1 MTRPNLAILL
11 SCCAFLAAGCSADDE
26 SDVVQS
32 NTPEFVAQVAAI
44 AQAITQN
51 PAAADSILEAAE
63 MTRAR
68 FDSLMFEVAIDPDLT
83 EAFEAARR

>member
-1 MTRPNLAILL
+1 MSRPNLAVLL
-11 SCCAFLAAGCSADDE
+11 SCCALFAAGCGADAAP
-26 SDVVQS
+26 DVVQS

-68 FDSLMFEVAIDPDLT
+68 FDSLMFEVALNPDLT

>member
-11 SCCAFLAAGCSADDE
+11 SCCAFFAAGCGADDE
-26 SDVVQS
+26 PDVVQS

-44 AQAITQN
+44 AQAITQD

-68 FDSLMFEVAIDPDLT
+68 FDSLMFEVALNPDLT